1 MILHCHGRLR
11 IPDDG
16 GRRYKAPCYDC
27 ARFDHLTD
35 LWPEARMKP
44 PAFDV
49 ACPAW
54 LPKPERNLAD
64 ESWPEER

>member
-11 IPDDG
+11 IPDDS

-27 ARFDHLTD
+27 ARFDNLTD

-44 PAFDV
+44 PAFDH

-54 LPKPERNLAD
+54 LPKPERNEAE